1 MVAAIFLTL
10 SVLAIVAGGLLS
22 AFSARQPTRRASW
35 ASAYLVLVVGV
46 IQYGIVVAWQ
56 HLHHPQTTLMILA
69 LCAYNLGSALVV
81 TGTVL
86 KARLPFYRM
95 LVNSGGTAIGLSMA
109 LLLIAVR
116 KAPASWTLA
125 GLVVLAAIILVSMP
139 IGLTL
144 SAKRHH

>member
-1 MVAAIFLTL
+1 
-10 SVLAIVAGGLLS
+10 
-22 AFSARQPTRRASW
+22 
-35 ASAYLVLVVGV
+35 
-46 IQYGIVVAWQ
+46 
-56 HLHHPQTTLMILA
+56 MILA